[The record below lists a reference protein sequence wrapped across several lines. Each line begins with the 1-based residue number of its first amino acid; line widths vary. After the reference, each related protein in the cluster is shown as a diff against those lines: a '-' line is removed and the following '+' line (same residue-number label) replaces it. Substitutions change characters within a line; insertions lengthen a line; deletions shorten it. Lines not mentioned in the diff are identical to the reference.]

1 MIIPSTK
8 CLFEIFNQ
16 LINFQKRVGEKLKNY
31 LTIQNE
37 DFSEVK
43 VAEPE
48 SPYGFTYADYLTWNF
63 KERIE
68 LIRGKIFKMS
78 PAPTTTHQAISL
90 HIASKFYNFL
100 NGQDCKCFI
109 APVDV
114 RLKGKPFR
122 KKKLRDDEITT
133 VVQPDIIVV
142 CDEEKLKDTRSIDG
156 APDLVVEI
164 LSPGNTKTE
173 TKYKFGL
180 YEENGVLEYWVVY
193 PEYKQIYMYLLNEND
208 EYGKPVIYEANE
220 NISSTVLKGLIIPM
234 EEIFK
239 L

>member
-1 MIIPSTK
+1 
-8 CLFEIFNQ
+8 L
-16 LINFQKRVGEKLKNY
+16 KRY
-31 LTIQNE
+31 LTIQND
-37 DFSEVK
+37 DFTETK
-43 VAEPE
+43 VQEPE

-68 LIRGKIFKMS
+68 LIRGRIFKMS
-78 PAPTTTHQAISL
+78 PAPTFKHQQ
-90 HIASKFYNFL
+90 IAGNIFAAMYAFL
-100 NGQDCKCFI
+100 KNKHCNVLI

-142 CDEEKLKDTRSIDG
+142 CDEEKLKDERSVDG
-156 APDLVVEI
+156 APEFIVEI

-173 TKYKFGL
+173 IKYKFDL
-180 YEENGVLEYWVVY
+180 YEENGVEEYWVVY
-193 PEYKQIYMYLLNEND
+193 PEYKQIHVYLLNEKE
-208 EYGKPVIYEANE
+208 EYGKPVIYEAGE
-220 NISSTVLKGLIIPM
+220 NIKSVVLKGLRIPTDD
-234 EEIFK
+234 IFK

>member
-1 MIIPSTK
+1 M
-8 CLFEIFNQ
+8 
-16 LINFQKRVGEKLKNY
+16 EKLLKKY
-31 LTIQNE
+31 LTIQKE
-37 DFSEVK
+37 DLSEIK

-48 SPYGFTYADYLTWNF
+48 SPYGFTYADYLNWNF

-68 LIRGKIFKMS
+68 LIRGNIFRMS
-78 PAPTTTHQAISL
+78 PAPTFTHQRILMNIGLQFATYL
-90 HIASKFYNFL
+90 KGEL
-100 NGQDCKCFI
+100 CKCFF

-122 KKKLRDDEITT
+122 KKKRRDDEITT

-142 CDEEKLKDTRSIDG
+142 CDPEKLKDDRSVDG
-156 APDLVVEI
+156 APELVVEI

-173 TKYKFGL
+173 TKYKFDL

-193 PEYKQIYMYLLNEND
+193 PEYQQIYMYLLNEQD
-208 EYGKPVIYEANE
+208 AYGKPVIYEANE
-220 NISSTVLKGLIIPM
+220 NISSVVLKGLSIPM
-234 EEIFK
+234 NELFK